1 MCAIYAFTS
10 NSSEK
15 ALIGEQ
21 NNLLSE
27 VENEENIMVQSTR
40 RCYKIVSKANHFNS
54 LKHNYRTFTITFADH
69 LSVTSA
75 YPHLPPRVIIYAT
88 SYENSFGAQNKQFY
102 HGKPHITQIPMNHHA
117 KVSFKAKQ
125 THYSKEKNPN
135 CEELTWFEKL
145 EELFVPAV
153 KEGCPYPCTPLR
165 LPGNALRLC
174 ETKEE
179 VLCSSYILD
188 DQRLN
193 LNYSFDSCSLE
204 EYVGTV
210 LENDIIEGKPK
221 LYDWHPGDL
230 RVHDVVYP
238 WYYYFG
244 DNPGNTTV
252 KFSYT
257 FDNPETMIREEE
269 YYIATFVDLIGIVGG
284 TLSMFIGFAFY
295 DNILSFV
302 EYLIMIVNL
311 AKRFKFRKKVA
322 PKAPQLFT
330 KVQNTHE
337 DVGSEVAPEA
347 DPEVAPKVDP
357 VPEVDPE
364 AAPEAAPDP
373 VPEVD
378 PEAAPEPAPEPAP
391 EVDLESVPEMAPE
404 VTKEKV
410 TDEIVNPEV
419 VPKVPPECPQEMA
432 SE

>member
-1 MCAIYAFTS
+1 MNREF
-10 NSSEK
+10 
-15 ALIGEQ
+15 
-21 NNLLSE
+21 
-27 VENEENIMVQSTR
+27 
-40 RCYKIVSKANHFNS
+40 
-54 LKHNYRTFTITFADH
+54 RTFTITFADH
-69 LSVTSA
+69 WSVTGPSSP
-75 YPHLPPRVIIYAT
+75 YLPPRVIFYAT
-88 SYENSFGAQNKQFY
+88 SYENSFGTQNKQFY
-102 HGKPHITQIPMNHHA
+102 HGKPHITQVVMNHHA
-117 KVSFKAKQ
+117 KVSYRTKQ
-125 THYSKEKNPN
+125 THYSKEKNPD
-135 CEELTWFEKL
+135 CEEQSWFQEL

-153 KEGCPYPCTPLR
+153 KEECPEPCTPLR
-165 LPGNALRLC
+165 LPSNSLRLC
-174 ETKEE
+174 EGGSESACAREIIEDVRQNITK
-179 VLCSSYILD
+179 SYS
-188 DQRLN
+188 
-193 LNYSFDSCSLE
+193 YESCSYE
-204 EYVGTV
+204 EYEGTV
-210 LENDIIEGKPK
+210 LENEIIDGKPK
-221 LYDWHPGDL
+221 LYSWHPYDESMSN
-230 RVHDVVYP
+230 VIYP
-238 WYYYFG
+238 WYKHFEA
-244 DNPGNTTV
+244 NPGNTTV
-252 KFSYT
+252 MFSYT
-257 FDNPETMIREEE
+257 FDYPETMIVEQE
-269 YYIATFVDLIGIVGG
+269 YYIATLMDIIGIVGG